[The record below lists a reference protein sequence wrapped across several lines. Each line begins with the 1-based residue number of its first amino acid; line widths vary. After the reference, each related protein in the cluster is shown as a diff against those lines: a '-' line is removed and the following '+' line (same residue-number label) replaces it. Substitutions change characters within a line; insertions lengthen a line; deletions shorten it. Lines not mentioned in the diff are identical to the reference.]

1 MDDGMDDLSPYSNR
15 PPIRT
20 GPDPNKRPVPRFG
33 GRVTPG
39 GMDDL
44 SPYRLTPLN
53 GADEV
58 TGRIKGQVIF
68 PDLAIPTDDLSLDRS
83 VPFVRMTCP
92 PIRTPI
98 RTCLPIR
105 TGPDPNK

>member
-1 MDDGMDDLSPYSNR
+1 MDDLS
-15 PPIRT
+15 
-20 GPDPNKRPVPRFG
+20 
-33 GRVTPG
+33 
-39 GMDDL
+39 L
-44 SPYRLTPLN
+44 YRLTPLN

-83 VPFVRMTCP
+83 VPFVWMTCP
-92 PIRTPI
+92 
-98 RTCLPIR
+98 PIR